1 VTQPG
6 ADPGIPR
13 DAVARE
19 FYTAMI
25 RHATAFLLVWLA
37 LLAGCAS
44 GGAAKTGSEKPDGGQ
59 AEGTPAAPPAAP
71 EIKVPAPRIALVL
84 GGGAARGFAH
94 IGVIKALE
102 AQGIQPDII
111 VGTSAGS
118 LVGALYAGGNDG
130 FALQRIALDLNESMF
145 SDWSLPARGFLKGEA
160 LQEFVNKAVQNR
172 PLDKLNR
179 TIAVIATDLQS
190 GEAVAFQRGDTGM
203 AVRAS
208 SAVPGVFQPVRING
222 RDYVDGGLV
231 SPVPV
236 KIARRLGADLVI
248 ASDIS
253 AKPSLRPIEGTLDI
267 LLQTFTIMG
276 NSLASEELTG
286 ADVVI
291 KPDISKLNATD
302 FQSRHLAILEG
313 EQAGQAAIPQ
323 LRQKLAEREARLRA
337 ALAPPPPAATS
348 AQPAA
353 LTAPR

>member
-1 VTQPG
+1 VLTL
-6 ADPGIPR
+6 
-13 DAVARE
+13 
-19 FYTAMI
+19 
-25 RHATAFLLVWLA
+25 AFLAAHIGVSSAGLTRRVA
-37 LLAGCAS
+37 LLLLCSGLIAACAAR
-44 GGAAKTGSEKPDGGQ
+44 GTPKVEVEKPDNAQVNGSS
-59 AEGTPAAPPAAP
+59 AAVPETVPVQIPP
-71 EIKVPAPRIALVL
+71 PRIALVL
-84 GGGAARGFAH
+84 GGGAAKGFAH

-102 AQGIQPDII
+102 AQGIQPEII

-118 LVGALYAGGNDG
+118 LVGALYAAGNDG

-145 SDWSLPARGFLKGEA
+145 SDYSLPDRGFLKGEA
-160 LQEFVNKAVQNR
+160 LQQFVNKTVQNR
-172 PLDKLNR
+172 PLEKLNR
-179 TIAVIATDLQS
+179 TIAVMATDLQS

-236 KIARRLGADLVI
+236 KFARRLGADIVV

-253 AKPSLRPIEGTLDI
+253 AKPSLRPVEGTLDI

-276 NSLASEELTG
+276 NALATEELTA

-291 KPDISKLNATD
+291 KPDISKLSSTD

-323 LRQKLAEREARLRA
+323 LRQKLAEREARLRG
-337 ALAPPPPAATS
+337 ALGQQAPATRRVS
-348 AQPAA
+348 PEGQ
-353 LTAPR
+353 

>member
-1 VTQPG
+1 
-6 ADPGIPR
+6 
-13 DAVARE
+13 
-19 FYTAMI
+19 MI
-25 RHATAFLLVWLA
+25 RHAA
-37 LLAGCAS
+37 LLWLCLGLIAGCAS
-44 GGAAKTGSEKPDGGQ
+44 RGAPKVAPEKPDSGR
-59 AEGTPAAPPAAP
+59 ADGTAVVSETVPIQVPP
-71 EIKVPAPRIALVL
+71 PRIALVL
-84 GGGAARGFAH
+84 GGGAAKGFAH

-102 AQGIQPDII
+102 AQGIQPEII

-118 LVGALYAGGNDG
+118 LVGVLYAAGNDG

-145 SDWSLPARGFLKGEA
+145 SDYSLPDRGFLKGEA
-160 LQEFVNKAVQNR
+160 LQQFVNKMVQNR
-172 PLDKLNR
+172 PLEKLNR
-179 TIAVIATDLQS
+179 TIAVMATDLQS
-190 GEAVAFQRGDTGM
+190 GDAVAFQRGDTGM

-236 KIARRLGADLVI
+236 KFARRLGADIVI

-253 AKPSLRPIEGTLDI
+253 AKPSLRPVESTLDI

-276 NSLASEELTG
+276 NSLAGEELTA

-291 KPDISKLNATD
+291 KPDISKLSSTD

-337 ALAPPPPAATS
+337 ALGQQTPGATS
-348 AQPAA
+348 GQTGA
-353 LTAPR
+353 TTTPR

>member
-1 VTQPG
+1 MLC
-6 ADPGIPR
+6 
-13 DAVARE
+13 
-19 FYTAMI
+19 TAMT
-25 RHATAFLLVWLA
+25 RRAAAVLA
-37 LLAGCAS
+37 CLGLFAGCAAKS
-44 GGAAKTGSEKPDGGQ
+44 APKIEPEKLDAAR
-59 AEGTPAAPPAAP
+59 P
-71 EIKVPAPRIALVL
+71 EASPTVPVPVADVKIPAPRIALVL
-84 GGGAARGFAH
+84 GGGAAKGFAH

-102 AQGIQPDII
+102 AQGVQPEIV

-118 LVGALYAGGNDG
+118 LVGVLYAAGNDG

-145 SDWSLPARGFLKGEA
+145 SDYSLPDRGFLKGEA
-160 LQEFVNKAVQNR
+160 LQQFVNKTVQNR
-172 PLDKLNR
+172 PLEKLNR
-179 TIAVIATDLQS
+179 TVAVVATDLQS

-222 RDYVDGGLV
+222 RDYVDGGVV

-236 KIARRLGADLVI
+236 KIARRLGADIVI

-276 NSLASEELTG
+276 NTIAGEELSG

-291 KPDISKLNATD
+291 KPDITKLNSTD

-313 EQAGQAAIPQ
+313 EQAGQAAIAQ

-337 ALAPPPPAATS
+337 ALVQQTPAA
-348 AQPAA
+348 PAGQSTA
-353 LTAPR
+353 ITAPR

>member
-1 VTQPG
+1 
-6 ADPGIPR
+6 
-13 DAVARE
+13 
-19 FYTAMI
+19 MI
-25 RHATAFLLVWLA
+25 RRAATFALVSLA
-37 LLAGCAS
+37 LFPGCTT
-44 GGAAKTGSEKPDGGQ
+44 GGAAKGGSDKPDGAQ
-59 AEGTPAAPPAAP
+59 PEVVAPAVPSPPP

-84 GGGAARGFAH
+84 GGGAAKGFAH

-102 AQGIQPDII
+102 AQGIQPEII

-118 LVGALYAGGNDG
+118 LVGALYAAGNDG
-130 FALQRIALDLNESMF
+130 FALQRIALELNESML

-172 PLDKLNR
+172 PLEKLNR
-179 TIAVIATDLQS
+179 TIAVVATDLQS

-236 KIARRLGADLVI
+236 KIARRLGADIVI

-253 AKPSLRPIEGTLDI
+253 AKPSLRPVEGTLDI

-276 NSLASEELTG
+276 NSIASEELAG

-291 KPDISKLNATD
+291 KPDISKLNSTD

-337 ALAPPPPAATS
+337 ALGGGQALPPSS
-348 AQPAA
+348 AQPGAA
-353 LTAPR
+353 VVPP

>member
-1 VTQPG
+1 MPSR
-6 ADPGIPR
+6 AAS
-13 DAVARE
+13 DA
-19 FYTAMI
+19 AMT
-25 RHATAFLLVWLA
+25 RRRAACLLASFAF
-37 LLAGCAS
+37 LAGCAAG
-44 GGAAKTGSEKPDGGQ
+44 GGAKP
-59 AEGTPAAPPAAP
+59 TPSKPEVSQIEATHPPPVAPAPAP
-71 EIKVPAPRIALVL
+71 EIKVPPPRIALVL

-102 AQGIQPDII
+102 AQGIQPDIV

-130 FALQRIALDLNESMF
+130 FALQRIALDVNESMF
-145 SDWSLPARGFLKGEA
+145 SDWSLAGRGFLKGEA
-160 LQEFVNKAVQNR
+160 LQDFVNKAVQNR
-172 PLDKLNR
+172 PLEKLNR
-179 TIAVIATDLQS
+179 TIAVMATDLQS

-208 SAVPGVFQPVRING
+208 SAVPGVFLPVRISG

-231 SPVPV
+231 SPIPV
-236 KIARRLGADLVI
+236 RTARRLGADIVI

-253 AKPSLRPIEGTLDI
+253 AKPTLRPVEGTVDV

-276 NSLASEELTG
+276 NALASEELAQ

-291 KPDISKLNATD
+291 RPDVSKLNATD

-337 ALAPPPPAATS
+337 TLTVPPPETGSVPAGVTEI
-348 AQPAA
+348 
-353 LTAPR
+353 R

>member
-1 VTQPG
+1 MTRG
-6 ADPGIPR
+6 WA
-13 DAVARE
+13 A
-19 FYTAMI
+19 Y
-25 RHATAFLLVWLA
+25 LLASLV
-37 LLAGCAS
+37 LLAGCAG
-44 GGAAKTGSEKPDGGQ
+44 GGAAKPASPKPEVSETEAPHP
-59 AEGTPAAPPAAP
+59 PAAPAPAP
-71 EIKVPAPRIALVL
+71 EIKVPPPRIALVL

-102 AQGIQPDII
+102 AQGIQPDIV

-130 FALQRIALDLNESMF
+130 FALQRIALDVNESMF
-145 SDWSLPARGFLKGEA
+145 SDWSLPGRGFLKGEA
-160 LQEFVNKAVQNR
+160 LQDFVNKAVHNR
-172 PLDKLNR
+172 PLEKLNR

-208 SAVPGVFQPVRING
+208 SAVPGVFQPVRISG

-231 SPVPV
+231 SPIPV
-236 KIARRLGADLVI
+236 KTARRLGADIVI

-253 AKPSLRPIEGTLDI
+253 AKPTLRPVEGTLDV

-276 NSLASEELTG
+276 NALAKEELAQ

-291 KPDISKLNATD
+291 RPDVSKLNATD

-337 ALAPPPPAATS
+337 TLSAPPPAETSPAPAGATE
-348 AQPAA
+348 
-353 LTAPR
+353 TR

>member
-1 VTQPG
+1 MSSR
-6 ADPGIPR
+6 A
-13 DAVARE
+13 ACHA
-19 FYTAMI
+19 AMS
-25 RHATAFLLVWLA
+25 RSCAAYLLASLAF
-37 LLAGCAS
+37 LAGCAA
-44 GGAAKTGSEKPDGGQ
+44 GGAAKPAPSKPEISQ
-59 AEGTPAAPPAAP
+59 VEAPHPPVAPAPAP
-71 EIKVPAPRIALVL
+71 EIKVPPPRIALVL

-102 AQGIQPDII
+102 AQGIQPDIV

-118 LVGALYAGGNDG
+118 VVGALYAGGNDG

-145 SDWSLPARGFLKGEA
+145 SDWSLAGRGFLKGEA
-160 LQEFVNKAVQNR
+160 LQDFVNKAVHNR
-172 PLDKLNR
+172 SLEKLNR

-190 GEAVAFQRGDTGM
+190 GESVAFQRGDTGM

-208 SAVPGVFQPVRING
+208 SAVPGVFLPVRISG

-231 SPVPV
+231 SPIPV
-236 KIARRLGADLVI
+236 KTARRLGADIVI

-253 AKPSLRPIEGTLDI
+253 AKPTLKPVEGTVDV

-276 NSLASEELTG
+276 NALASEELLQ

-291 KPDISKLNATD
+291 RPDVSKLNATD

-337 ALAPPPPAATS
+337 TLTVSPPAETGS
-348 AQPAA
+348 VPAG
-353 LTAPR
+353 TTEVR

>member
-1 VTQPG
+1 MSSELV
-6 ADPGIPR
+6 
-13 DAVARE
+13 
-19 FYTAMI
+19 I
-25 RHATAFLLVWLA
+25 RHAALLLVCLG
-37 LLAGCAS
+37 LIAGCAAR
-44 GGAAKTGSEKPDGGQ
+44 GAPKVGPEKPDSGQ
-59 AEGTPAAPPAAP
+59 AEGSPA
-71 EIKVPAPRIALVL
+71 VPATVPIQIPPPRIALVL
-84 GGGAARGFAH
+84 GGGAAKGFAH

-102 AQGIQPDII
+102 AQGIQPEII

-118 LVGALYAGGNDG
+118 LVGALYAAGNDG

-145 SDWSLPARGFLKGEA
+145 SDYSLPDRGFLKGEA
-160 LQEFVNKAVQNR
+160 LQQFVNKTVQNR
-172 PLDKLNR
+172 PLEKLNR
-179 TIAVIATDLQS
+179 TVAVVATDLQS

-208 SAVPGVFQPVRING
+208 SAVPGVFQPVRITG

-236 KIARRLGADLVI
+236 KIARRLGADIVI

-267 LLQTFTIMG
+267 LLQTFTIMA
-276 NSLASEELTG
+276 NTIASEELSG

-291 KPDISKLNATD
+291 KPDITKLNSTD

-313 EQAGQAAIPQ
+313 EQAAQAALPQ

-337 ALAPPPPAATS
+337 ALGQQAPAATS
-348 AQPAA
+348 GQSSA
-353 LTAPR
+353 TITPR

>member
-1 VTQPG
+1 
-6 ADPGIPR
+6 
-13 DAVARE
+13 
-19 FYTAMI
+19 MI
-25 RHATAFLLVWLA
+25 GRASVCVLVWLA

-44 GGAAKTGSEKPDGGQ
+44 GGAAKSGAEKPDSVQPQGS
-59 AEGTPAAPPAAP
+59 AAAPSPVP
-71 EIKVPAPRIALVL
+71 EIKIPPPRIALVL
-84 GGGAARGFAH
+84 GGGAAKGFAH

-102 AQGIQPDII
+102 AQGIQPEII

-118 LVGALYAGGNDG
+118 LVGALYAAGNDG

-145 SDWSLPARGFLKGEA
+145 SDWSLPDRGFLKGEA
-160 LQEFVNKAVQNR
+160 LQQFINKSVQNR
-172 PLDKLNR
+172 PLEKLNR
-179 TIAVIATDLQS
+179 TIAVVATDLQS

-236 KIARRLGADLVI
+236 KIARRLGADIVI

-276 NSLASEELTG
+276 NSLAAEELNG

-291 KPDISKLNATD
+291 RPDVSKLNSTD

-323 LRQKLAEREARLRA
+323 LRQKLAERETRLRA
-337 ALAPPPPAATS
+337 ALAGQAPAAS
-348 AQPAA
+348 AAQPAA
-353 LTAPR
+353 TTTPR